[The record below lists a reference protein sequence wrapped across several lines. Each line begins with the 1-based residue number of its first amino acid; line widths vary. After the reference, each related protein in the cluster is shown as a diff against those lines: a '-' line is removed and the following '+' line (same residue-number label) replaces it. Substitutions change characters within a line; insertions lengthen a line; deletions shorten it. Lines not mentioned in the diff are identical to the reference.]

1 MVLRSHP
8 WVNFSFFCLAYALP
22 INCLYY
28 LQRSPAQLSR
38 TPESEVGSLARSME
52 SWYLPNSRKVSLSIF
67 VSNEDSICL
76 TPNNL
81 QDHPWRPLRSFLFSL
96 SYYYPQPLSEL
107 PAQARS
113 AKSLSFTHKTIS
125 KALSTRFRPIGET
138 TSITS
143 LAVLILSRWLSRSA
157 SGRKSYFYAS
167 FLNATVFRESA
178 AGPKLHDSLLMYF
191 SIHPE
196 PKHPKGGRLIAV
208 ENE

>member
-1 MVLRSHP
+1 M
-8 WVNFSFFCLAYALP
+8 
-22 INCLYY
+22 
-28 LQRSPAQLSR
+28 
-38 TPESEVGSLARSME
+38 
-52 SWYLPNSRKVSLSIF
+52 SRKIHIIMAPFALVPLFAFLLLSATTLGASGASPI
-67 VSNEDSICL
+67 
-76 TPNNL
+76 
-81 QDHPWRPLRSFLFSL
+81 
-96 SYYYPQPLSEL
+96 SETVIL
-107 PAQARS
+107 HTQ
-113 AKSLSFTHKTIS
+113 TVS

-178 AGPKLHDSLLMYF
+178 AGPKLHESLLMYF

-196 PKHPKGGRLIAV
+196 PKHPKWGRLIAV